1 MKGNAK
7 RLPKPKMPIGAEVR
21 VILKKALEDAMSGR
35 YGSDD
40 DFDLQALRDDL
51 RDEFE
56 AI

>member
-7 RLPKPKMPIGAEVR
+7 RLPKPKMPIGTEVR
-21 VILKKALEDAMSGR
+21 SILKKALEDAMSGR